1 MSLRSSARGQLS
13 PEALALVR
21 YSLTVLWQMPQLLAM
36 ALLDRPASYLR
47 RNTSLIFLIESLLFA
62 MSPLS

>member
-1 MSLRSSARGQLS
+1 MADLPA
-13 PEALALVR
+13 PVTV
-21 YSLTVLWQMPQLLAM
+21 TVLWQMLQLLAM

-62 MSPLS
+62 MSPLLVLKLKET